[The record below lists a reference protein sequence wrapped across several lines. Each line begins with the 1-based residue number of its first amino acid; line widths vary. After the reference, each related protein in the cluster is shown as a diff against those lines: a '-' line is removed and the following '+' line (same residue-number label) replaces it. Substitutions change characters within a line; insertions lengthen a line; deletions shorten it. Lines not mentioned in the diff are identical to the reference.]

1 MTDPDNPIDYAR
13 TTQHRAGMV
22 MKDRRQVP
30 GAALLVLAM
39 VCLVGFMTSFA
50 MGSTGWTVGLG
61 VAALVAGGAGAA
73 WILLG
78 RRRAA
83 RLGDDRARR

>member
-13 TTQHRAGMV
+13 TSQHRAGMV
-22 MKDRRQVP
+22 MKDRREVP
-30 GAALLVLAM
+30 GAALLVVAV
-39 VCLVGFMTSFA
+39 VCLVGFMTAFA
-50 MGSTGWTVGLG
+50 MGSTGWAVGLG
-61 VAALVAGGAGAA
+61 VAVLVAGSAGVA